1 MERGVSADGCGGWGR
16 CDGDGYLD
24 GHSDQYSIG
33 HQLGDGDVNGASH
46 SDFNRNADGYGDDA
60 SHGDF
65 DQDADGYGDKAG
77 HGDFD
82 QDADG
87 YGDKAG
93 HGDFD
98 QDANGDG
105 DGDAAAAGGVLDV
118 RGGCL

>member
-1 MERGVSADGCGGWGR
+1 VERGVSADGCGGWGR

-24 GHSDQYSIG
+24 GHSDQYSVG
-33 HQLGDGDVNGASH
+33 HQLADGDVNGASH

-65 DQDADGYGDKAG
+65 DQDADGS
-77 HGDFD
+77 H
-82 QDADG
+82 
-87 YGDKAG
+87 
-93 HGDFD
+93 
-98 QDANGDG
+98 QDANANG